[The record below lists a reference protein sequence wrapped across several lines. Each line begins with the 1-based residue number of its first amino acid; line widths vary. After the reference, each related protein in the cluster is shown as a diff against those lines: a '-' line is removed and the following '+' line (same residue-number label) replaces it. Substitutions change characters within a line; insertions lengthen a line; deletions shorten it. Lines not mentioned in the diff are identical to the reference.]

1 MPLAETSTESA
12 SDNMIF
18 EQEATLGG
26 RFDRPQKIHKMP
38 PPDSHRIFDPWEALR
53 RDRDRWAQLA
63 MDQAEY
69 IRQLEQEVQAYK
81 NQLQALT
88 KAEEESETLPQEN
101 DYQALV
107 QWLAAEKTLGNNYYA
122 EAGYNRSKM
131 CRNLRKILG
140 WEPDQNSLRKAENR

>member
-1 MPLAETSTESA
+1 MPL
-12 SDNMIF
+12 
-18 EQEATLGG
+18 
-26 RFDRPQKIHKMP
+26 
-38 PPDSHRIFDPWEALR
+38 PDQHSNFDPLEALR
-53 RDRDRWAQLA
+53 RDRDRWAQMA

-69 IRQLEQEVQAYK
+69 IRQLEERIQV
-81 NQLQALT
+81 L
-88 KAEEESETLPQEN
+88 AEAKEESDTLPHEN

>member
-1 MPLAETSTESA
+1 MPLPDQHST
-12 SDNMIF
+12 
-18 EQEATLGG
+18 
-26 RFDRPQKIHKMP
+26 
-38 PPDSHRIFDPWEALR
+38 FDPLEALR

-69 IRQLEQEVQAYK
+69 IRQLEK
-81 NQLQALT
+81 RIQALT
-88 KAEEESETLPQEN
+88 KAEEESETVPQEN

-107 QWLAAEKTLGNNYYA
+107 QWLAAEKMLGNNYYA

>member
-1 MPLAETSTESA
+1 MPL
-12 SDNMIF
+12 
-18 EQEATLGG
+18 
-26 RFDRPQKIHKMP
+26 
-38 PPDSHRIFDPWEALR
+38 PDQHSNLDPLEALR
-53 RDRDRWAQLA
+53 RDRDRWAQMA

-69 IRQLEQEVQAYK
+69 IRQLEERIQV
-81 NQLQALT
+81 LT
-88 KAEEESETLPQEN
+88 KAEEESVTLPQEN

>member
-1 MPLAETSTESA
+1 MPL
-12 SDNMIF
+12 
-18 EQEATLGG
+18 
-26 RFDRPQKIHKMP
+26 
-38 PPDSHRIFDPWEALR
+38 PDQHSNFDPLEALR
-53 RDRDRWAQLA
+53 RDRDRWAQMA
-63 MDQAEY
+63 MDQTEY
-69 IRQLEQEVQAYK
+69 IRQLEERIQV
-81 NQLQALT
+81 LT
-88 KAEEESETLPQEN
+88 KAEEESVTLPQEN

>member
-1 MPLAETSTESA
+1 MVP
-12 SDNMIF
+12 SDKHSD
-18 EQEATLGG
+18 
-26 RFDRPQKIHKMP
+26 FDSW
-38 PPDSHRIFDPWEALR
+38 DALR

-69 IRQLEQEVQAYK
+69 IRQLEERIQT
-81 NQLQALT
+81 LT
-88 KAEEESETLPQEN
+88 KAEEESETLPLEN

-107 QWLAAEKTLGNNYYA
+107 KWLEAEKTLGNNYYA

>member
-1 MPLAETSTESA
+1 MPL
-12 SDNMIF
+12 
-18 EQEATLGG
+18 
-26 RFDRPQKIHKMP
+26 
-38 PPDSHRIFDPWEALR
+38 PDQHSNFDPLEALR
-53 RDRDRWAQLA
+53 RDRDRWAQMA

-69 IRQLEQEVQAYK
+69 IRQLEERIQV
-81 NQLQALT
+81 LT
-88 KAEEESETLPQEN
+88 KAEEESVTLPQEN

-140 WEPDQNSLRKAENR
+140 WEPDQNSLLKAENR

>member
-1 MPLAETSTESA
+1 MSFVLCTFAAPNSRKEMPL
-12 SDNMIF
+12 
-18 EQEATLGG
+18 
-26 RFDRPQKIHKMP
+26 
-38 PPDSHRIFDPWEALR
+38 PDQHSNFDPLEALR

-69 IRQLEQEVQAYK
+69 IRQLEQEMQSYK
-81 NQLQALT
+81 NQLQTLT
-88 KAEEESETLPQEN
+88 KAEEVSDTLPQEN

-107 QWLAAEKTLGNNYYA
+107 QWLAAEKTLGNDYYA

>member
-1 MPLAETSTESA
+1 MPL
-12 SDNMIF
+12 
-18 EQEATLGG
+18 
-26 RFDRPQKIHKMP
+26 
-38 PPDSHRIFDPWEALR
+38 PDQHSNFDPLEALR
-53 RDRDRWAQLA
+53 RDRDRWAQMA

-69 IRQLEQEVQAYK
+69 IRQLEERIQV
-81 NQLQALT
+81 LT
-88 KAEEESETLPQEN
+88 KAEEESVTLPQEN

-107 QWLAAEKTLGNNYYA
+107 QWLAAEKTLGNDYYA

>member
-1 MPLAETSTESA
+1 MPLPDQHS
-12 SDNMIF
+12 NF
-18 EQEATLGG
+18 EPL
-26 RFDRPQKIHKMP
+26 
-38 PPDSHRIFDPWEALR
+38 EALR
-53 RDRDRWAQLA
+53 RDRDRWAQMA

-69 IRQLEQEVQAYK
+69 IRQLEERIQV
-81 NQLQALT
+81 LT
-88 KAEEESETLPQEN
+88 KAEEESVTLPQEN